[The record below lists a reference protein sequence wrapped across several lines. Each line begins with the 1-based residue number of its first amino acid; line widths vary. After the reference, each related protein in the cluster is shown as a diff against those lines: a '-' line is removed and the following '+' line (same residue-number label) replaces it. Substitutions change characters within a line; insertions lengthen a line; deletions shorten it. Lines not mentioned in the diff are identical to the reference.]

1 MNPASQIDIGCG
13 KGKEFNGL
21 IKGGLEGIVLDGRGR
36 EIIFDSNKN
45 KTQYFIM
52 FCHEH
57 WKETL
62 TYNTLD
68 EKKMFNYSLSA
79 EERS

>member
-1 MNPASQIDIGCG
+1 LNPSSQIDIGCG

-45 KTQYFIM
+45 DRINQILSWSDKS
-52 FCHEH
+52 
-57 WKETL
+57 KEYPL
-62 TYNTLD
+62 ED
-68 EKKMFNYSLSA
+68 K
-79 EERS
+79 